1 MGMAFESSSYL
12 VMQHYSLSLTDLSRL
27 TPDQFSQMFCWAAAV
42 KKMEAKENEKA
53 MRESNSQQRVA
64 GTDGSKPMPGSE
76 GW

>member
-1 MGMAFESSSYL
+1 MAFESASYL
-12 VMQHYSLSLTDLSRL
+12 VMEHYSLSLTDLSSL
-27 TPDQFSQMFCWAAAV
+27 TEDQFSQMLCWAAAA
-42 KKMEAKENEKA
+42 KKMEAEANDKA

>member
-1 MGMAFESSSYL
+1 MAFESASYF
-12 VMQHYSLSLTDLSRL
+12 VMRHYSLILTDLSSL
-27 TPDQFSQMFCWAAAV
+27 TPDQFSQMFCWAAAA
-42 KKMEAKENEKA
+42 KKMEAEQHEEA

>member
-1 MGMAFESSSYL
+1 MALESASYL

-27 TPDQFSQMFCWAAAV
+27 TPDQFAQMFCWAAAV
-42 KKMEAKENEKA
+42 KKMEADENEKA

-64 GTDGSKPMPGSE
+64 NTDGSRPMPGSE